1 MPAGR
6 PSREA
11 IVLASMQRGR
21 GRGGQMGDPFLG
33 ALLPALGGFFKPALG
48 AALGAIIPRRPR
60 APDAIIEIP
69 DIISPGRLEEARRGL
84 LGIGGIAPRRRRM
97 NVLNPRALRR
107 SIRRV
112 EGFARFARRTI
123 RITQRVRLKKRT
135 RRR

>member
-11 IVLASMQRGR
+11 IVLASMRGR

-33 ALLPALGGFFKPALG
+33 ALLPALGGLFKPVLG
-48 AALGAIIPRRPR
+48 AALGAIVKR
-60 APDAIIEIP
+60 PDAVIEIP
-69 DIISPGRLEEARRGL
+69 GFPFPPMAEVRVPGTSLAGRLFGEPVR
-84 LGIGGIAPRRRRM
+84 RRRRM

-123 RITQRVRLKKRT
+123 RIAQRVRLKKRT